1 MSQKSGQSR
10 LWQNIRTIASLTV
23 DILFW
28 SRKTFFIA
36 SICALILGFSV
47 LGRLIL
53 NYHWIHAPFSP
64 SQFFSF
70 LLSTAIVH
78 FLVVLVTLF
87 YGTALISEEVEG
99 KTLTYLFVRPIP
111 KPTILLGKFLA
122 LVWISSILVVPTM
135 IMSFVCLFPESDAFL
150 DNVVALGKDI
160 GIVLLAILAYG
171 SFFSLLGAWLK
182 HSMLAGL
189 IYAFGWEGIV
199 AYLPGFARQ
208 LTITHYI
215 QSMFPDEN
223 RAMAVSMVIG
233 QRASPAES
241 IFTLTLMC
249 VLFLSVA
256 SLVLREKEYV
266 LDQ

>member
-10 LWQNIRTIASLTV
+10 VWQNIRTIASLTV

-36 SICALILGFSV
+36 SICVLILGFSV

-53 NYHWIHAPFSP
+53 NYHWIRAPFSP
-64 SQFFSF
+64 SQLFSF
-70 LLSTAIVH
+70 LLSTAVVH

-122 LVWISSILVVPTM
+122 LVWISSILVVPTV

-150 DNVVALGKDI
+150 DNVAALAKDI

-171 SFFSLLGAWLK
+171 SFLSNLGAWLK
-182 HSMLAGL
+182 NKNQ
-189 IYAFGWEGIV
+189 EGFV

-223 RAMAVSMVIG
+223 RAMAVSVIIG

-249 VLFLSVA
+249 LLFLSVA